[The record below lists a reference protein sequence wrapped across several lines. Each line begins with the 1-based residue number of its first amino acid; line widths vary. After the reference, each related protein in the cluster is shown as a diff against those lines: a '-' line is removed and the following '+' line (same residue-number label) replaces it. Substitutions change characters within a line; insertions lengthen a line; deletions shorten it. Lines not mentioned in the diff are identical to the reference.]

1 MKRLGHALI
10 LACLLLVPALPAAG
24 EWTADVVD
32 TEWFPKR
39 SVAVDKKA
47 QSFFLLTRQ
56 SPVRVADFI
65 PCATGQLLG
74 DKSREGDLKTPEGV
88 YFITRRKAGGLNYEL
103 YGDLA
108 FPLNFPNPAD
118 VVRKKTGHGIWIHG
132 RGHAIIPYE
141 TQGCV
146 ALNTPD
152 LHRLDT
158 ELALGTPVII
168 ADELRLEGDAP
179 RLTAEA
185 REVVEATK
193 DWGKAWQDRSEAF
206 FGFHDAEKFAISEG
220 QPFAAFRTQKERLF
234 KSLPWIQ
241 VTLSDIRALPGPDY
255 WVTFF
260 VQVYRSPTLISQG
273 VKRLYWQRGMDGRF
287 RIIGMEYEEA
297 PMTVAEKG
305 KAGKTVALANEAE
318 TVTARPDAPSEEET
332 QVRQLV
338 DAHQAAMQK
347 MAQKAFHALPLTR
360 QPTPEDQAILEV
372 AQTGPARPGVSPF
385 ATDAAKVAPNA
396 PPAPTPGQQVAVA
409 PAAPAPTAAPAVPP
423 ASPSVP
429 VAAAPAVPPPAAP
442 VVPAVPP
449 TAAPVPSVPPVQVAK
464 AAEPAPATPAAK
476 PVPADRAGEIK
487 AMVDSWRLAWERGRL
502 DDYLAHYADGAV
514 QGNLKGKDAIRRQ
527 KSGLW
532 QGHAPGRV
540 SMDVLAVSAEGDGY
554 TAVCAMSYQGKGA
567 RESDGFKT
575 LHLVPAGGKL
585 LISKER
591 WSKNRPEL
599 APASLQAAASAV
611 PVAAAPAAPA
621 VVAAAPAPAP
631 SAAPAPH
638 PVAEP
643 APAVPAMAPP
653 TAPAAQPALPAPRL
667 TAESAPAAKADRGA
681 AVAAMV
687 ESWRAAWERG
697 RATEYASFYADTA
710 VQGDRRGRDAIRSQ
724 KADLWKDKAPRR
736 VAFTDVK
743 IAPRQGGFVVTFV
756 QDYESRDGGADRGKK
771 TLILAPSGSS
781 FAIVEEKWSRM

>member
-10 LACLLLVPALPAAG
+10 LACLLLAPARHAAG

-146 ALNTPD
+146 AVNTPD

-168 ADELRLEGDAP
+168 ADELRLDGDAP
-179 RLTAEA
+179 RHKAEA
-185 REVVEATK
+185 KEVVDATQA
-193 DWGKAWQDRSEAF
+193 WAKAWQDRSDAF
-206 FGFHDAEKFAISEG
+206 FSFHDAEKFAISEG
-220 QPFAAFRTQKERLF
+220 QPFAAFRGQKERLF

-241 VTLSDIRALPGPDY
+241 VTLSDVRALPGPDY

-273 VKRLYWQRGMDGRF
+273 VKRLYWQRGADGRF
-287 RIIGMEYEEA
+287 RIIGMEYEEM
-297 PMTVAEKG
+297 PVTVADRG
-305 KAGKTVALANEAE
+305 KAKPAALANEAE
-318 TVTARPDAPSEEET
+318 TATARPDAPSEEET
-332 QVRQLV
+332 QTRQLV
-338 DAHQAAMQK
+338 DAHQAAMEK
-347 MAQKAFHALPLTR
+347 MAQKAFHSLPLTR

-372 AQTGPARPGVSPF
+372 AKTGPAKPGVSPF
-385 ATDAAKVAPNA
+385 ASDALMVTPQPVQFPPVAEPQAAVAPAVSKAAA
-396 PPAPTPGQQVAVA
+396 PSVPAAAPTPAVPTPPAAVA
-409 PAAPAPTAAPAVPP
+409 PAAPI
-423 ASPSVP
+423 
-429 VAAAPAVPPPAAP
+429 
-442 VVPAVPP
+442 
-449 TAAPVPSVPPVQVAK
+449 QLAK
-464 AAEPAPATPAAK
+464 AAEPAVAAPPATPVV
-476 PVPADRAGEIK
+476 PVPAERAGEIK
-487 AMVDSWRLAWERGRL
+487 AAVESWRTAWERGHL
-502 DDYLAHYADGAV
+502 DEYMAHYAEGAI
-514 QGNLKGKDAIRRQ
+514 QGNLKGKDAVRRQ

-540 SMDVLAVSAEGDGY
+540 SMDVLAVAPDGDGY
-554 TAVCAMSYQGKGA
+554 VAVCAMRYQGKGSK
-567 RESDGFKT
+567 ESDGFKT

-585 LISKER
+585 LIAKER

-599 APASLQAAASAV
+599 APASIQAVAS
-611 PVAAAPAAPA
+611 
-621 VVAAAPAPAP
+621 AAPAPAAQAVSAAAP
-631 SAAPAPH
+631 VQTDPVASVAPPPAAALPVPAKPGPVAPAVQAAPAAAARLT
-638 PVAEP
+638 AEP
-643 APAVPAMAPP
+643 APA
-653 TAPAAQPALPAPRL
+653 
-667 TAESAPAAKADRGA
+667 AKVDGA
-681 AVAAMV
+681 AAVSAML
-687 ESWRAAWERG
+687 ESWRTAWERG
-697 RATEYASFYADTA
+697 RATEYASFYADAA
-710 VQGDRRGRDAIRSQ
+710 VQGNRRGREAIRSQ
-724 KADLWKDKAPRR
+724 KIDLWKDKAPRR
-736 VAFTDVK
+736 VAFSDIK
-743 IAPRQGGFVVTFV
+743 ITPRRKGFEVTFI
-756 QDYESRDGGADRGKK
+756 QDYEGRDGVSDKGKK
-771 TLILAPSGSS
+771 TLYLEPAGHGY
-781 FAIVEEKWSRM
+781 AIVDEKWSRM